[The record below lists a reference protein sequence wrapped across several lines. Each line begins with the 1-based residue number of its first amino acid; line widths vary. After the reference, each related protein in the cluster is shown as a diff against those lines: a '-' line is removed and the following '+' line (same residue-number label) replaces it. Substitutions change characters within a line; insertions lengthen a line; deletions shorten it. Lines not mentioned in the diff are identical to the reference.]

1 MVHRDAD
8 RHDGDSVCESNIVTE
23 TIVMISPVARGQQT
37 LKIKQVQY
45 DESVVKDA
53 PITRRHVKLNSRRLN
68 KTVAQ
73 DSAVTVQWQV
83 TQLICTLTQTT
94 CRNHVF

>member
-8 RHDGDSVCESNIVTE
+8 RHDGDRVCESNIVTE

-37 LKIKQVQY
+37 LKIEQRQY
-45 DESVVKDA
+45 DESVVKGA
-53 PITRRHVKLNSRRLN
+53 PITRRHVKLNIRRVD
-68 KTVAQ
+68 KTVAE

-83 TQLICTLTQTT
+83 PQLIYTLT
-94 CRNHVF
+94 